1 MTGKEIIPGPMMNK
15 PDDAVNNM
23 NRFQTGNVVLI
34 SLTHLLHDI
43 YTSFLAPLLPLF
55 IAKHNL
61 SLTLSGLLAV
71 VQRIPSLFN
80 PLIGIMAERVKVRYF
95 VIFAPAITTV
105 AMGLTGIA
113 PTYSALVV
121 LIFVSGIA
129 STMFHVPAPVIVKKI
144 SGDRTGMGMSFFMLG
159 GELARTVGPLAI
171 VAAAEIWGLKGT
183 LKMIPFGL
191 AASFVLW
198 IKLRHTPI
206 QDEIRRD
213 GVKINYPGLFVKF
226 LPVFISLA
234 GITFFMG
241 AMKSSLTLYL
251 PVYLTGK
258 GSELWMAGV
267 SLAALQLAGA
277 AGTFYSG
284 TLSDKIGRRTTLVI
298 VVIATPI
305 LLLLFLKSS
314 GVASFILLIAMG
326 FFLIAPQSVNLA
338 VIHDLKTVHLPFV
351 NGVYMM
357 INFFINS
364 VMTLGVGAMADR
376 IGMEKTFAI
385 AAIMGFGAV
394 IFALKVPEKE
404 S

>member
-1 MTGKEIIPGPMMNK
+1 MNK
-15 PDDAVNNM
+15 PVEKDINKES
-23 NRFQTGNVVLI
+23 FQTGNIVLI
-34 SLTHLLHDI
+34 SLSHLIHDI

-55 IAKHNL
+55 IARHNL

-71 VQRIPSLFN
+71 VQRIPTLFN
-80 PLIGIMAERVKVRYF
+80 PLVGIMAERVKVRYF

-105 AMGLTGIA
+105 AMGLTGVA
-113 PTYSALVV
+113 PTYSVLVV

-129 STMFHVPAPVIVKKI
+129 STMFHVPAPVIIKKI
-144 SGDRTGMGMSFFMLG
+144 SGKRTGMGMSFYMLG
-159 GELARTVGPLAI
+159 GELARTIGPLVI
-171 VAAAEIWGLKGT
+171 VAAAEIWGLAGT
-183 LKMIPFGL
+183 LRMIPFGL
-191 AASFVLW
+191 VASFILW
-198 IKLRHTPI
+198 IKLRHIPI
-206 QDEIRRD
+206 QDEIKK
-213 GVKINYPGLFVKF
+213 GGIKINYLVVAKKF
-226 LPVFISLA
+226 LPVFVSLA

-284 TLSDKIGRRTTLVI
+284 TLSDRIGRRTTLVI
-298 VVIATPI
+298 VVIVTPL

-314 GVASFILLIAMG
+314 GVISFILLIAMG

-338 VIHDLKTVHLPFV
+338 VIHDLKTPHLPFV

-364 VMTLGVGAMADR
+364 IMTLGVGAMADR
-376 IGMEKTFAI
+376 IGMEKTFAF
-385 AAIMGFGAV
+385 AAILGFGA
-394 IFALKVPEKE
+394 IFFAFRIPERE
-404 S
+404 N

>member
-1 MTGKEIIPGPMMNK
+1 MNK
-15 PDDAVNNM
+15 PDQEKIVTNG
-23 NRFQTGNVVLI
+23 FQTGNVVLI

-55 IAKHNL
+55 IARHNL

-71 VQRIPSLFN
+71 IQRVPTLFN

-113 PTYSALVV
+113 PTYSVLVV
-121 LIFVSGIA
+121 LIFVSGIS
-129 STMFHVPAPVIVKKI
+129 STMFHVPAPVIIKKI
-144 SGDRTGMGMSFFMLG
+144 SGGRTGMGMSFYMLG
-159 GELARTVGPLAI
+159 GELARTIGPLVI
-171 VAAAEIWGLKGT
+171 VAAAEIWGLEGT

-191 AASFVLW
+191 VASFILW
-198 IKLRHTPI
+198 IKLRHIPI
-206 QDEIRRD
+206 QDEIKRD
-213 GVKINYPGLFVKF
+213 GVKVNYLGVAKKF
-226 LPVFISLA
+226 FPVFVSLA

-277 AGTFYSG
+277 VGTFYSG
-284 TLSDKIGRRTTLVI
+284 TLSDKIGRHTTLVI
-298 VVIATPI
+298 VVIVTPL

-314 GVASFILLIAMG
+314 GVLSFILLIAMG

-364 VMTLGVGAMADR
+364 IMTLGVGILADR
-376 IGMEKTFAI
+376 IGMEKTFAF
-385 AAIMGFGAV
+385 AAILGFGA
-394 IFALKVPEKE
+394 ILFAFRVPEKE
-404 S
+404 D